1 MDSKGMFDRA
11 LEKAQPAPKKKRRKK
26 KTAKRIIAT
35 IIVLAILGGI
45 AFGMY
50 SLFKEPEE
58 PEKEIMPG
66 FVYRG
71 SIQSMVTGSGSAKP
85 TDSTTIT
92 LTASGTV
99 QEVFVEEGALV
110 NEGDPLYIIDSSEV
124 REKVEKAQENVDDQ
138 QKILDDLQDKHN
150 SLTTVAPYS
159 GKIMEVK
166 ISEDLEIGQLAPAST
181 IALLVDEGFASIEVV
196 FARAYGEAGFAL
208 NI

>member
-92 LTASGTV
+92 LTANNCIGILHLGNDINFTNSRRIVLATV
-99 QEVFVEEGALV
+99 SHRH
-110 NEGDPLYIIDSSEV
+110 I
-124 REKVEKAQENVDDQ
+124 AQC
-138 QKILDDLQDKHN
+138 
-150 SLTTVAPYS
+150 S
-159 GKIMEVK
+159 
-166 ISEDLEIGQLAPAST
+166 
-181 IALLVDEGFASIEVV
+181 
-196 FARAYGEAGFAL
+196 R
-208 NI
+208 